1 MSKKQ
6 YRVWLTLI
14 CHSELQVAGDIESE
28 LTEDE
33 LIKELE
39 SVHPKLVKQKLSDYV
54 EYNQIEKDRAKTVI
68 IIKKE

>member
-6 YRVWLTLI
+6 YKVWLTLTY
-14 CHSELQVAGDIESE
+14 HSEIQVAGDVESE

-33 LIKELE
+33 LRKELE
-39 SVHPKLVKQKLSDYV
+39 SVHPKLVKQKLNDYV
-54 EYNQIEKDRAKTVI
+54 EYNKIEGDRTKTVI